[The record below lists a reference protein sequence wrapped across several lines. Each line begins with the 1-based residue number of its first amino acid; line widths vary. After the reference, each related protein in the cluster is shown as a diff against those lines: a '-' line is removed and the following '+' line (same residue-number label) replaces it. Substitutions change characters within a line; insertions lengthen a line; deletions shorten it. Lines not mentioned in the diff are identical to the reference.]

1 MTSRKRLPRIFLPQK
16 ELEMNTRIVETRRG
30 FLAKLASGLVFAVA
44 TPRSAYATEQI
55 SVTAHSGEVL
65 PCHFYYRVD
74 ANGKE
79 WPVTI
84 QFTSRPKNG
93 TATTQT
99 FSRPVSV
106 HGQTKTVHAV
116 KVFYQSKSGFVGQDS
131 FTYRRTTADPTDPD
145 SGKEYMVAV
154 TVR

>member
-1 MTSRKRLPRIFLPQK
+1 
-16 ELEMNTRIVETRRG
+16 MNTRIDDMPKSI
-30 FLAKLASGLVFAVA
+30 FLRVVGAVILAIGILC
-44 TPRSAYATEQI
+44 SAYAAEQL
-55 SVTAHSGEVL
+55 SVTARSGEPL
-65 PCHFYYRVD
+65 PCHVYYRVD

-99 FSRPVSV
+99 VSRPVSIN
-106 HGQTKTVHAV
+106 GQSKIVRAV
-116 KVFYQSKSGFVGQDS
+116 RVFYQSKKGFVGEDNFS
-131 FTYRRTTADPTDPD
+131 YRRITADPTDPD
-145 SGKEYMVAV
+145 RGKEYAVAV